1 MVKIEL
7 AKMIGI
13 TPDILTLMGRWVDWP
28 PYIFLPT
35 TRFAYCT
42 GILLSASFMNTMT
55 QIMARKMMTNS
66 GTKK

>member
-1 MVKIEL
+1 
-7 AKMIGI
+7 MIGI
-13 TPDILTLMGRWVDWP
+13 TPDMLTLMGIWVDWP
-28 PYIFLPT
+28 PYIFRPT

-42 GILLSASFMNTMT
+42 GMRRSASFMKTMT